1 MHLVV
6 KVILHHITCQLFLSS
21 PSFQLASSL
30 QNQPRLVVFHRLCH
44 RKWVCKPYLGLLFI
58 YLLTRRNKPP
68 SDFVT
73 PNTNNPH
80 PDGFRLGKF
89 SDIDLRECLDG
100 VSEFGQSHPRN
111 AQVTAISWW
120 SSHEAPWHHQFVAV
134 DVTHTTLSQTHGYTL
149 LFERL
154 GKLVGQEGITKQQIT
169 IKNRVHETDFL
180 KHSNLICAMATTSV
194 AIKSISQQEIPQSGD
209 AGALRGQPPTLGDVV
224 TYMSM
229 IVAQI
234 PKYHVGK
241 DNCYFFSRML
251 FHVVV
256 LRHYTTFKFVWIPKH
271 SAALADDKLLVRSP
285 PSPRHGSS
293 TQHPTLQPVTSEPV
307 DPLWI
312 TIMHVLKERE
322 DKEGLL
328 FYQRLRIFWRII
340 HITMILTLP
349 ASAYGGCLLG
359 SDYFVGAGFLGIVV
373 GIIFHGI
380 VCSVILTW
388 GPTAIRGRKEELLRK
403 TTDIICCH
411 VTSTEVVTSV

>member
-1 MHLVV
+1 
-6 KVILHHITCQLFLSS
+6 
-21 PSFQLASSL
+21 
-30 QNQPRLVVFHRLCH
+30 
-44 RKWVCKPYLGLLFI
+44 
-58 YLLTRRNKPP
+58 
-68 SDFVT
+68 
-73 PNTNNPH
+73 
-80 PDGFRLGKF
+80 
-89 SDIDLRECLDG
+89 
-100 VSEFGQSHPRN
+100 
-111 AQVTAISWW
+111 
-120 SSHEAPWHHQFVAV
+120 
-134 DVTHTTLSQTHGYTL
+134 
-149 LFERL
+149 L
-154 GKLVGQEGITKQQIT
+154 GKLVGQEGIAKQQIT

-180 KHSNLICAMATTSV
+180 KHNNLICALATTSV
-194 AIKSISQQEIPQSGD
+194 AIKSTSQHEIPLAGD
-209 AGALRGQPPTLGDVV
+209 AGALIGQPLTLGDVV
-224 TYMSM
+224 TYMNM

-271 SAALADDKLLVRSP
+271 SAALADEKPLVRSP

-293 TQHPTLQPVTSEPV
+293 TRRPTLQPVTSEPV

-322 DKEGLL
+322 DKEGLV

-340 HITMILTLP
+340 YITMILTLP
-349 ASAYGGCLLG
+349 ASAYGGYLLG
-359 SDYFVGAGFLGIVV
+359 SDYFMSVAAGESGFLGIVV

-380 VCSVILTW
+380 VCGVILTW

-403 TTDIICCH
+403 TTDIIRCH